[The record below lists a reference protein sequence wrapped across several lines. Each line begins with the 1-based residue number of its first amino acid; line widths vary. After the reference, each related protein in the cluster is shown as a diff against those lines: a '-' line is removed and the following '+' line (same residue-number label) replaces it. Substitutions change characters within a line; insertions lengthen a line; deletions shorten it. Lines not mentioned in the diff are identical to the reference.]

1 MVRMRSR
8 VQIPLLAYIIGVA
21 HLGVA
26 HLGVAHLG
34 VAHLGVAH
42 CESFPFF

>member
-8 VQIPLLAYIIGVA
+8 VQIPLLAYRT
-21 HLGVA
+21 
-26 HLGVAHLG
+26 GVAHLG

-42 CESFPFF
+42 CESFLFLKYLKFFRLN

>member
-8 VQIPLLAYIIGVA
+8 VQIPLLAYRT
-21 HLGVA
+21 GVA

-42 CESFPFF
+42 CKSFLF